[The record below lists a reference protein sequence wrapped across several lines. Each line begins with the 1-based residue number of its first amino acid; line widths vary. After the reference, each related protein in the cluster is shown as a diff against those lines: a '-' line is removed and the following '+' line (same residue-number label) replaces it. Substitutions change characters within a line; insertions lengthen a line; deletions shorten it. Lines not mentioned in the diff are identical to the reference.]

1 MRTAHGLALAL
12 SASFRLATAAP
23 YSTSS
28 LLYVTS
34 YPSDYPGNGKLL
46 TLKLDQSK
54 LETIAE
60 SDSCGP
66 YPSWLTPVGNDLLY
80 CVNEA
85 WGGDHGDLAALKINA
100 DLSLTKL
107 SGGQTV
113 VGPVST
119 IVYGDG
125 GRGLAIAD

>member
-1 MRTAHGLALAL
+1 MRTAHGIAVAL
-12 SASFRLATAAP
+12 SAGFRLATAAP
-23 YSTSS
+23 CGAESS

-34 YPSDYPGNGKLL
+34 YPIGSGAGKVL
-46 TLKLDQSK
+46 TLKLDHTK
-54 LETIAE
+54 LETVAE

-66 YPSWLTPVGNDLLY
+66 YPAWLTPAGNILY

-85 WGGDHGDLAALKINA
+85 WGGEQGDLAALKVGD

-107 SGGQTV
+107 SGGKTV
-113 VGPVST
+113 AGPVST

>member
-1 MRTAHGLALAL
+1 MRTAHGIALAL
-12 SASFRLATAAP
+12 SAGFRLATAAP
-23 YSTSS
+23 CAESS

-34 YPSDYPGNGKLL
+34 YPIGSGAGKVL
-46 TLKLDQSK
+46 TLKLDQTK
-54 LETIAE
+54 LQTVAE

-66 YPSWLTPVGNDLLY
+66 YPSWLTPAGNILY

-85 WGGDHGDLAALKINA
+85 WGGQHGDLAALKVGD